1 MAKLA
6 ADRYAEALFE
16 LAAEQDGIQEFAEQ
30 VKLAAQAFS
39 ENRDFLVLLTHPKI
53 TKEEKL
59 AVIEKVF
66 GGRFDDRLTGLLA
79 VIVDKGRCA
88 EIPAVF
94 ELFLDKVNEYL
105 KIGKASV
112 TSATELTAAQKKRIE
127 EKLLSQTEY
136 ESFEIT
142 YETDPELIGGMII
155 RIRDRVVDA
164 SIRSKLSRMAGN
176 LSKIQLSGSN

>member
-16 LAAEQDGIQEFAEQ
+16 LAAEQEGIRELAEQ
-30 VKLAAQAFS
+30 VTLAQQAFA
-39 ENRDFLVLLTHPKI
+39 ENPDFLGLLTHPKV
-53 TKEEKL
+53 TKEEKH

-66 GGRFDDRLTGLLA
+66 GGRFDERLTGLLA

-94 ELFLDKVNEYL
+94 ELFLDKVFEYL

-142 YETDPELIGGMII
+142 YSVDPALIGGMIV

-164 SIRSKLSRMAGN
+164 SVKSKLSRMASS

>member
-16 LAAEQDGIQEFAEQ
+16 LAAEQGGIGDLAEQ
-30 VKLAAQAFS
+30 VKLAEQAFAANP
-39 ENRDFLVLLTHPKI
+39 EFLELLTHPKV
-53 TKEEKL
+53 TREEKH
-59 AVIEKVF
+59 AVIENVF
-66 GGRFDDRLTGLLA
+66 GGRFDERLTGLLA

-88 EIPAVF
+88 EIPEVF
-94 ELFLDKVNEYL
+94 ALFLDKVCEHL

-142 YETDPELIGGMII
+142 YSVDPALIGGMVL

-164 SIRSKLSRMAGN
+164 SIKSKLSRMARN
-176 LSKIQLSGSN
+176 LSAIQLSGTN